1 MYTSLEIE
9 FKTAISKDEYN
20 KLIDFFELQ
29 DKVFTQINYYFDT
42 HDYSLIK
49 NHIILRIREKS
60 YNIKLTSKTPQ
71 EVGTL
76 ERHIVLDKNE
86 AYKMIKEGFNANII
100 GIDKDVINVAT
111 LTTHRATIPYKNG
124 KLFFDKNNYYETTD
138 YEIEFECDN
147 EEQGKELFV
156 EFLKEHNIQFTKTES
171 KSKRAYKKKNLA
183 NC

>member
-9 FKTAISKDEYN
+9 FKTAISKDEYD
-20 KLIDFFELQ
+20 KLIELFELQ
-29 DKVFTQINYYFDT
+29 DKVFTQTNYYFDT
-42 HDYSLIK
+42 QDYSLIK

-86 AYKMIKEGFNANII
+86 AYEMIKNGFNASII
-100 GIDKDVINVAT
+100 GIDEDVMNIAT
-111 LTTHRATIPYKNG
+111 LTTYRATIPYKNG
-124 KLFFDKNNYYETTD
+124 KLFFDKNTYYDTID

-147 EEQGKELFV
+147 EEQGKKLFI
-156 EFLKEHNIQFTKTES
+156 EFLKEHNITFTKMES
-171 KSKRAYKKKNLA
+171 KSKRAYKKRI
-183 NC
+183 